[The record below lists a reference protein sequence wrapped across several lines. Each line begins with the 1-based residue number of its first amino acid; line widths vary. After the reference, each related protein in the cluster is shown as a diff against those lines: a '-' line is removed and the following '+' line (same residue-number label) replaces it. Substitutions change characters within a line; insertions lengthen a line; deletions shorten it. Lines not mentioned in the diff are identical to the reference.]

1 MAAYRERADELT
13 MRWRKLGR
21 VFCPDHEHDWM
32 VSHAANCVAWR
43 LDEHR
48 YRVFFSTRDRLNRAS
63 IGWVELDLRRPF
75 EVLRRSDRPLLAPG
89 PTGAF
94 DDSGVS
100 LACLVVDGGTLFL
113 YYTGWNLGVTVP
125 WRNSIGLAISHEGS
139 RFERYSPAP
148 VLDRN
153 RVDPFSVSYPFVLPG
168 SEWRMW
174 YGSNLRWG
182 AEQRDMDHVIKYA
195 IGHGPA
201 EWRPTGDICI
211 GIEDPG
217 EYAFSR
223 PCVIRDGEVWRM
235 WYSYRGDAYRI
246 GYAESEDGVRWTRR
260 DSAAGIAPSD
270 NGWDAESVEY
280 PYVFDHGGARYM
292 LYNGNRY
299 GLTGFGLAV
308 LESE

>member
-1 MAAYRERADELT
+1 

-32 VSHAANCVAWR
+32 VSHAANCVAWP
-43 LDEHR
+43 LEEHR
-48 YRVFFSTRDRLNRAS
+48 HRVFFSTRDRGNRAS
-63 IGWVELDLRRPF
+63 IGWIDVDLRRPR
-75 EVLRRSDRPLLAPG
+75 EVLKRSEHPLLAPG
-89 PTGAF
+89 PLGAF

-100 LACLVVDGGTLFL
+100 LACIVADAGALCL

-125 WRNSIGLAISHEGS
+125 WRNSIGLAIGDGS

-153 RVDPFSVSYPFVLPG
+153 RVDPFSISYPFVVGGDP
-168 SEWRMW
+168 WRMW

-182 AEQRDMDHVIKYA
+182 AEPRDMDHVIKYA
-195 IGHGPA
+195 VGRDAA
-201 EWRPTGDICI
+201 EWHPTGAVCVA
-211 GIEDPG
+211 GQRAG

-223 PCVIRDGEVWRM
+223 PCVVRDGDVWRM

-246 GYAESEDGVRWTRR
+246 GYAESDDGVRWTRR
-260 DSAAGIAPSD
+260 DHVVGIAPSD
-270 NGWDAESVEY
+270 SGWDEESVEY
-280 PYVFDHGGARYM
+280 PYVFDHRGARYM

-308 LESE
+308 LESD